1 MEFAHPQESEVCL
14 PPVDECRSRCRCETW
29 IFGLR
34 SLVFGWIWSL
44 VVCLLNGPITQRTKN
59 QDQRPKAKD
68 LRPKLQQHLSNRQII
83 STSNLNIPRASRDC
97 DNLDTESLNQ
107 HAVICYFDA

>member
-1 MEFAHPQESEVCL
+1 MPMRNIDIWSSV
-14 PPVDECRSRCRCETW
+14 
-29 IFGLR
+29 FGLW
-34 SLVFGWIWSL
+34 SLVFGLWLDLVFSRVPVEWS
-44 VVCLLNGPITQRTKN
+44 NNAKN
-59 QDQRPKAKD
+59 KELRPKAKD

-107 HAVICYFDA
+107 HAVICYFDV